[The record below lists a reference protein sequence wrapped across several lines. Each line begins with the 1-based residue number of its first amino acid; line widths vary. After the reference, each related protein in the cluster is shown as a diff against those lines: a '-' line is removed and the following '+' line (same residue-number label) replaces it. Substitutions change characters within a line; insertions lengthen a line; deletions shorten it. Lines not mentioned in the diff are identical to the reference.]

1 MNPQRMLFSIKKSVG
16 NFGLIAFIFLLI
28 LAISTD
34 AFAPRSFLKRSDDKE
49 ASSIDE
55 AQSQQ
60 KTPTKRLFTPQDNFL
75 FQQQPQAKR
84 FELAD
89 GYYDFPQQKRFDFL
103 DSFYIPAN
111 GYYGGMPAKR
121 FDYNSFGGYGGP
133 RPMAA
138 FL

>member
-1 MNPQRMLFSIKKSVG
+1 MMNPQRMLFSLNKS
-16 NFGLIAFIFLLI
+16 FGGFGRVV
-28 LAISTD
+28 TD

-49 ASSIDE
+49 PSADE

-60 KTPTKRLFTPQDNFL
+60 QKIPAKRLFAPQENL
-75 FQQQPQAKR
+75 FFQQPQAKR

-103 DSFYIPAN
+103 DSFYVPAT
-111 GYYGGMPAKR
+111 YGGLPAKR
-121 FDYNSFGGYGGP
+121 FDSFGYGP

>member
-1 MNPQRMLFSIKKSVG
+1 MMNSQQRMLFALNES
-16 NFGLIAFIFLLI
+16 FGGFGRVVCICLLI
-28 LAISTD
+28 LAIS
-34 AFAPRSFLKRSDDKE
+34 DDKE
-49 ASSIDE
+49 PSAVDE

-60 KTPTKRLFTPQDNFL
+60 QKTPAKRLFAPQENL
-75 FQQQPQAKR
+75 FFQQPQAKR

-103 DSFYIPAN
+103 DSFYLPAN
-111 GYYGGMPAKR
+111 GLAYGGMPAKR
-121 FDYNSFGGYGGP
+121 FDSFGYGP

>member
-1 MNPQRMLFSIKKSVG
+1 MMNPQRMLFSLNKS
-16 NFGLIAFIFLLI
+16 FGGFGRVVCICLLI

-49 ASSIDE
+49 PSSADE

-60 KTPTKRLFTPQDNFL
+60 QKIPAKRLFAPQENL
-75 FQQQPQAKR
+75 FFQQPQAKR

-103 DSFYIPAN
+103 DSFYVPAT
-111 GYYGGMPAKR
+111 YGGLPAKR
-121 FDYNSFGGYGGP
+121 FDSFGYGP